1 MIEKPDSTLD
11 SEMNGSTNNDGN
23 GKVID
28 NIEMNRGSYLI
39 ESSLRQGVQK
49 VNETDFKIT
58 DVNINLA
65 EDNIETL
72 SLPPSGSECLK
83 NDIIF
88 ADGNVSKSFV
98 VYENLRENKTD
109 QACDMGDEEGAEQ
122 IAKIATVVSMNL
134 DGWQQF
140 DVDESNSSV
149 SNGMLRCLNNEIYD
163 YNERID
169 LSQ

>member
-1 MIEKPDSTLD
+1 
-11 SEMNGSTNNDGN
+11 
-23 GKVID
+23 
-28 NIEMNRGSYLI
+28 
-39 ESSLRQGVQK
+39 
-49 VNETDFKIT
+49 
-58 DVNINLA
+58 
-65 EDNIETL
+65 
-72 SLPPSGSECLK
+72 
-83 NDIIF
+83 
-88 ADGNVSKSFV
+88 
-98 VYENLRENKTD
+98 
-109 QACDMGDEEGAEQ
+109 MGDEEGAEQ